1 MNPAPDQT
9 PEPDTKSSQANDSGM
24 LNYVARDDWSPKAA
38 DDKSTNR
45 LPSRA
50 ICQDYHDFMTLRE
63 VKSTV
68 DPDEEIPFKVD

>member
-1 MNPAPDQT
+1 MNPVQRRIN
-9 PEPDTKSSQANDSGM
+9 EQEQKSKQVDDSGM
-24 LNYVARDDWSPKAA
+24 MNYVARDDWSPKVT
-38 DDKSTNR
+38 DDKPAKQ

-68 DPDEEIPFKVD
+68 DPDEEIPFKE